1 MRFSRAIRVS
11 WWGESQLGIVLGVI
25 SWGWLRNLIFINL
38 Q

>member
-11 WWGESQLGIVLGVI
+11 WRGVSQLGIVLVVI
-25 SWGWLRNLIFINL
+25 SWGWRRNLIFINL